1 MDDRELLRRIARST
15 GQKAGYKQLVRELSL
30 GGGMHR
36 RLLLEQLA
44 RLTARGALVK
54 LDREHWSIPRA
65 VTGTGGTRDN
75 LAAGRLDL
83 HRDGYGFV
91 RPNARQATG
100 QDRGPR
106 GQVLARGVEED
117 IFIPPPE
124 INGAMHGDQV
134 LVEVEPPKAD
144 GRRMGRIV
152 RVLERRN
159 PTVVGIFHY
168 ARSDRQQGHNVAPFD
183 ERMTQQIL
191 IPFGQEIPEAGEAT
205 PHRVLGAEAV
215 SGTAHD
221 NLEGLVVDAEITSWP
236 TPTRPPIGRVI
247 EVLGDPD
254 DFGVDVE
261 MMIRKHQ
268 LPRMFPEKVLAQA
281 RAVAHLDLSEVSR
294 RRDFRELPIVTIDGE
309 TAKDFD
315 DAVLVTERADGG
327 YELQV
332 HIADVAEYVRAGTD
346 LDLEARL
353 RGTSVYFPD
362 RAIPMLP
369 QELSTDIC
377 SLRPGEDR
385 LVLSCLMQLDSG
397 GRIESYEIVE
407 GVIRSA
413 ARMTY
418 TDVHSI
424 LEGDVGTR
432 ERYAALVP
440 NFERMRKLAGLMNQ
454 RRSERGSIDFDLP
467 EPVIEFDE
475 NGQMRGVTKSER
487 TWANRLIEEFM
498 LAANECVAT
507 WLEDLG
513 VPSIYR
519 IHEKPEA
526 RRVVQ
531 FEELAAAF
539 GYSLGLGALPVR
551 QIQTRGDRRD
561 AQRSGRNVRTYEVP
575 EDIAV
580 TPRMYQKLAARI
592 EGKPEERILSYLML
606 RSLRQARYSEI
617 NEGHF
622 ALAAP
627 SYTHFTSPIRRYPD
641 LIVHRIT
648 KALLGEGVRGEG
660 VVEDGRHSSP
670 WTHPNEALAGLHV
683 TKPRK
688 VVSAAFAG
696 EPPIPEAE
704 LAAIAEETSLTERR
718 AAEAERE
725 LVEWKKVRFM
735 QDRVGEEFAALVL
748 NPTKYGL
755 FVELTDMFVEGLV
768 PIDTLRDDRYTFRE
782 NTHEIIGERWGRK
795 FRAGDRCQV
804 ILDRI
809 LAQERRLQFS
819 IVEEGIPLT
828 GKRPAAPPAKTK
840 KDKRKDVKTPA
851 SAEKK
856 HPYKGKKHTARK
868 GKRR

>member
-1 MDDRELLRRIARST
+1 MTDRELVARIARSP

-30 GGGMHR
+30 GGGMQR

-44 RLTARGALVK
+44 RLTARGELAK
-54 LDREHWSIPRA
+54 LDREHWSIPKKLSN
-65 VTGTGGTRDN
+65 VGGTREN
-75 LAAGRLDL
+75 LSAGRLDL

-91 RPNARQATG
+91 RPNTRQASG
-100 QDRGPR
+100 Q
-106 GQVLARGVEED
+106 ED
-117 IFIPPPE
+117 IFIPPNE
-124 INGAMHGDQV
+124 INGAMQGDQV

-152 RVLERRN
+152 RVLERHN
-159 PTVVGIFHY
+159 ATVVGIFHY
-168 ARSDRQQGHNVAPFD
+168 ARSDRQQGHTVVPFD
-183 ERMTQQIL
+183 ERMTQHIL
-191 IPFGQEIPEAGEAT
+191 IPEGQELPAAGEAAT
-205 PHRVLGAEAV
+205 PHRVLGSEATPSEV
-215 SGTAHD
+215 HD
-221 NLEGLVVDAEITSWP
+221 NLEGLVVDVEITSWP

-247 EVLGDPD
+247 EILGDPD

-268 LPRMFPEKVLAQA
+268 LPRVFPDKVLAEA
-281 RAVAHLDLSEVSR
+281 RSVAHLDLEEVAS
-294 RRDFRELPIVTIDGE
+294 RRDFRSLPIVTIDGE

-315 DAVLVTERADGG
+315 DAVLATERSGGG

-332 HIADVAEYVRAGTD
+332 HIADVSEYVRAGTD

-385 LVLSCLMQLDSG
+385 LVLSCIMQLDAD

-418 TDVHSI
+418 TDVHAI
-424 LEGDVGTR
+424 LEGDVETR
-432 ERYAALVP
+432 ARYATLVP
-440 NFERMRKLAGLMNQ
+440 NFERMRHLAGLMNK
-454 RRSERGSIDFDLP
+454 RREERGSIDFDLP

-475 NGQMRGVTKSER
+475 HGQMRGVTKSER

-531 FEELAAAF
+531 FEELAASF
-539 GYSLGLGALPVR
+539 GYSLGLGALPVKR
-551 QIQTRGDRRD
+551 IQTRGDRRD
-561 AQRSGRNVRTYEVP
+561 AQRSGRNPRTYEVP
-575 EDIAV
+575 EDIPV

-627 SYTHFTSPIRRYPD
+627 TYTHFTSPIRRYPD

-648 KALLGEGVRGEG
+648 KALLREDVRGEG
-660 VVEDGRHSSP
+660 EIAHGRQSSP
-670 WTHPNEALAGLHV
+670 WTHPHEGLAGVRV
-683 TKPRK
+683 TQPLTSGT
-688 VVSAAFAG
+688 VFAG

-704 LAAIAEETSLTERR
+704 LAQIAEETSQTERR

-725 LVEWKKVRFM
+725 LIEWKKVRFM

-748 NPTKYGL
+748 NPAKFGL
-755 FVELTDMFVEGLV
+755 FVELTDLFVEGLV
-768 PIDTLRDDRYTFRE
+768 PIDTLRDDRYTWRE
-782 NTHEIIGERWGRK
+782 NTHEIIGERTGRR
-795 FRAGDRCQV
+795 FRAGDRVQV

-819 IVEEGIPLT
+819 IVEDGLVLT
-828 GKRPAAPPAKTK
+828 GKKPANPPRAKK
-840 KDKRKDVKTPA
+840 SKRKDVRS
-851 SAEKK
+851 SA
-856 HPYKGKKHTARK
+856 PRGKKRFGKK